1 MTVKRSS
8 IDETVSGNDCNALE
22 ATHSRALAERSQEIA
37 TAMHATGQGKPT
49 EPEN

>member
-8 IDETVSGNDCNALE
+8 IDETVGGNNCDAL
-22 ATHSRALAERSQEIA
+22 AAANSRALAERSREIA
-37 TAMHATGQGKPT
+37 TAMHAAGQGRPT